1 MGVVKSITW
10 LIFIF
15 SISITIRLKK
25 GGSVLVLPDYGNN
38 SNTTEIGKYHYQL
51 RGCKLKHGNEIFT
64 VIAQVHSH
72 QDRGLD
78 ATPSYYTGDSYGDL
92 GFSMNHSKLPVF
104 VIGHDGNIHGIRREW
119 IRTGKRYEPTLYK
132 IIHKIGTK

>member
-1 MGVVKSITW
+1 MLPNGSCQINH
-10 LIFIF
+10 LIDFHF
-15 SISITIRLKK
+15 FNKHYHTPKEREGREVGGFVLK

-78 ATPSYYTGDSYGDL
+78 ATPSYYTVTL
-92 GFSMNHSKLPVF
+92 M
-104 VIGHDGNIHGIRREW
+104 VI
-119 IRTGKRYEPTLYK
+119 
-132 IIHKIGTK
+132 